1 MLILDEH
8 NWEGLCDHLEKLRM
22 STLTFYSVS
31 ILSTI
36 VKFEMIGHHGPCGGF
51 GGCHRWFFV
60 SFHLHGDMACL
71 RALLASKWL
80 CLLGSRFILGVG
92 WLAFMSQKQPK
103 NILTKLINIPWG
115 SHLLIIMDISWPIQR
130 PKLFVVLKVHV
141 IGPHALVAQTSM
153 SHSTM

>member
-1 MLILDEH
+1 MLVLLNAHKKRAHVTTRFEYMLILDEH

-71 RALLASKWL
+71 RAPLASK
-80 CLLGSRFILGVG
+80 
-92 WLAFMSQKQPK
+92 
-103 NILTKLINIPWG
+103 
-115 SHLLIIMDISWPIQR
+115 
-130 PKLFVVLKVHV
+130 
-141 IGPHALVAQTSM
+141 
-153 SHSTM
+153 